1 LPYPDVPLPIGP
13 IGPIGFLEAPEPV
26 SPVAEVHELG
36 PFGTQIREGQVY
48 TGRVVQTGGGRA
60 LLRFGAQQFE
70 VPIREPL
77 QAGDHVTARAVAVD
91 GRVVLHIR
99 PQQQQRTTAQ
109 SEDREAIAAQLR
121 SLGIEP
127 TDAAM
132 LAARTMR
139 TLGLGLRPQLLEML
153 ARLLTQNGA
162 MTGELAALA
171 QSLDRYAARPGASER
186 DGLLDL
192 ICRLEKMLLAADDP
206 ELAEKI
212 GRFVRQSGVFTE
224 ARLRQAA
231 EQGKAPDDLLADDLK
246 WALLKLRTRLMASL
260 SQTDEAGRTALAQIQ
275 RTLAMIEAHQIED
288 VYGQRAGYF
297 VIELPFREGTGFEG
311 ARVRFFYRRGR
322 AGEPPV
328 DANNCTALIE
338 VTMSRLGPIRA
349 LVTVVRGSLSCQIMS
364 ARPDVV
370 ELLETEVES
379 LHTTLESLPFH
390 IAEVACIVI
399 DTEEGDEPGGSPEPG
414 HTATWPAGLDLNA

>member
-13 IGPIGFLEAPEPV
+13 IGPLGFLEPPEPV

-70 VPIREPL
+70 VPVREPL
-77 QAGDHVTARAVAVD
+77 QTGDSVTARAVTVD

-99 PQQQQRTTAQ
+99 PRQQQTTAQ
-109 SEDREAIAAQLR
+109 SEGRETVAAQLR
-121 SLGIEP
+121 SLGIQP

-139 TLGLGLRPQLLEML
+139 TLGLGLRPQLLETL

-171 QSLDRYAARPGASER
+171 QSLDRYAARPDASER
-186 DGLLDL
+186 DALLDL
-192 ICRLEKMLLAADDP
+192 IGRLEKMLLAADDP

-212 GRFVRQSGVFTE
+212 GRFVRQSGVFAE
-224 ARLRQAA
+224 ARLRQA
-231 EQGKAPDDLLADDLK
+231 
-246 WALLKLRTRLMASL
+246 KLRTRLMASL
-260 SQTDEAGRTALAQIQ
+260 SQTDETGRAALAQIE

-297 VIELPFREGTGFEG
+297 VVELPFREGTGF
-311 ARVRFFYRRGR
+311 
-322 AGEPPV
+322 
-328 DANNCTALIE
+328 DIE
-338 VTMSRLGPIRA
+338 VTMSRLGSIRA
-349 LVTVVRGSLSCQIMS
+349 LVTVVRGTLSCQIMS
-364 ARPDVV
+364 ARPEVV
-370 ELLETEVES
+370 QLLDTEVQS
-379 LHTTLESLPFH
+379 LHTALESLPFH
-390 IAEVACIVI
+390 IAEVACIVM
-399 DTEEGDEPGGSPEPG
+399 DANEGEEPSGPPEPG
-414 HTATWPAGLDLNA
+414 HTDTWPTGLDLNA

>member
-13 IGPIGFLEAPEPV
+13 IGPLGFLEPPEPV

-70 VPIREPL
+70 VPVREPL
-77 QAGDHVTARAVAVD
+77 QTGDSVTARAVTVD

-99 PQQQQRTTAQ
+99 PRQQQTTAQ
-109 SEDREAIAAQLR
+109 SEGRETVAAQLR
-121 SLGIEP
+121 SLGIQP

-139 TLGLGLRPQLLEML
+139 TLGLGLRPQLLETL

-171 QSLDRYAARPGASER
+171 QSLDRYAARPDASER
-186 DGLLDL
+186 DALLDL
-192 ICRLEKMLLAADDP
+192 IGRLEKMLLAADDP

-212 GRFVRQSGVFTE
+212 GRFVRQSGVFAE

-231 EQGKAPDDLLADDLK
+231 EQGKPPDDLLADDLK

-260 SQTDEAGRTALAQIQ
+260 SQTDETGRAALAQIE

-297 VIELPFREGTGFEG
+297 VVELPFREGTGFEG

-328 DANNCTALIE
+328 DANNCTAFIE
-338 VTMSRLGPIRA
+338 VTMSRLGSIRA
-349 LVTVVRGSLSCQIMS
+349 LVTVVRGTLSCQIMS
-364 ARPDVV
+364 ARPEVV
-370 ELLETEVES
+370 QLLDTEVQS
-379 LHTTLESLPFH
+379 LHTALESLPFH
-390 IAEVACIVI
+390 IAEVACIVM
-399 DTEEGDEPGGSPEPG
+399 DANEGEEPSGPPEPG
-414 HTATWPAGLDLNA
+414 HTDTWPTGLDLNA